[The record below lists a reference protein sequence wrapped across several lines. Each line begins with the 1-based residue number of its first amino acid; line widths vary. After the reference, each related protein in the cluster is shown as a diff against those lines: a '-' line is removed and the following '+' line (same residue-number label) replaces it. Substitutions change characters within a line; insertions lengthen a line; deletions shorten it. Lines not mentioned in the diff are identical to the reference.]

1 MLSIRIAACNA
12 AVVLAGW
19 TAGASRPAPAPA
31 PVPRIAAQ
39 VRFANH
45 LNGSR
50 TWTVLSNGKV
60 LFSGVAAGATTA
72 YIANTDTLSKL
83 TLKRDGSDSVVASTN
98 FPFVGGSYYT
108 ITATYGNGER
118 PLLGVERGVPPRDT
132 MP

>member
-1 MLSIRIAACNA
+1 MYSIRIAACA
-12 AVVLAGW
+12 AATLLAG
-19 TAGASRPAPAPA
+19 AGAASRPAP
-31 PVPRIAAQ
+31 PRIAAQ

-50 TWTVLSNGKV
+50 SWTLASNGKV

-72 YIANTDTLSKL
+72 YIANTDTLSAL
-83 TLKRDGSDSVVASTN
+83 SLRRDGSDSVVATTN

-108 ITATYGNGER
+108 VSATYGNGER
-118 PLLGVERGVPPRDT
+118 PLLAVERDVPPRDT